1 MIDFATPLK
10 VLVINKEVLFARAL
24 ARMVES
30 DPAMKVVGI
39 VAASHLVP
47 STADIDVAV
56 VDVDAEPP
64 DDILLRLK
72 KNSEKIKVCALSFH
86 EHGELMEHCLASGID
101 AYVVKS
107 SAAGELLDAIRAICQ
122 GQGYA
127 DPRAAAALLCNG
139 AYSHRRALSVRER
152 EIMRFIAQGLTNR
165 EIGQRLAISEKT
177 IKNHVSHILSK
188 LNCKARSQIAVTAI
202 RIGLA

>member
-1 MIDFATPLK
+1 MIDSAAPLK

-24 ARMVES
+24 ARMVAS
-30 DPAMKVVGI
+30 DPAMRVVGI
-39 VAASHLVP
+39 VASSRQVASG
-47 STADIDVAV
+47 ADVDVAI

-64 DDILLRLK
+64 NDILDRLK
-72 KNSEKIKVCALSFH
+72 GNGEKTKVCALSFH

-107 SAAGELLDAIRAICQ
+107 SAAQGLLDAIRAICQ

-139 AYSHRRALSVRER
+139 AYSHRRALSARER

>member
-1 MIDFATPLK
+1 MIDTAAPTK
-10 VLVINKEVLFARAL
+10 VLVVNKEMLFARAL
-24 ARMVES
+24 ARMVAT
-30 DPAMKVVGI
+30 DPSMKVVGI
-39 VAASHLVP
+39 VAATHQVP
-47 STADIDVAV
+47 STADVDVAI

-64 DDILLRLK
+64 DDILYRLK

-107 SAAGELLDAIRAICQ
+107 SASQELLDAIRAVCQ
-122 GQGYA
+122 GKGYA

-139 AYSHRRALSVRER
+139 AYSHRRALSARER

-177 IKNHVSHILSK
+177 IKNHVSHILSN

>member
-101 AYVVKS
+101 AYVVKG
-107 SAAGELLDAIRAICQ
+107 SAAGELLDAIHAICQ

>member
-1 MIDFATPLK
+1 MIDCATPLK
-10 VLVINKEVLFARAL
+10 VLVVNKEVLFARAL
-24 ARMVES
+24 ARMVAA

-39 VAASHLVP
+39 VAATHLVA
-47 STADIDVAV
+47 STDDVDVAI

-64 DDILLRLK
+64 DDILQRLK
-72 KNSEKIKVCALSFH
+72 KNGEKVKVCALSFH

-107 SAAGELLDAIRAICQ
+107 SAAGELLDAIRAVCQ

-139 AYSHRRALSVRER
+139 AYSHRRALSARER
-152 EIMRFIAQGLTNR
+152 EIMRLIAQGMTNR

>member
-1 MIDFATPLK
+1 MIEMAAPLK
-10 VLVINKEVLFARAL
+10 VLVVNKEMLFARAL
-24 ARMVES
+24 ARMVAA
-30 DPAMKVVGI
+30 DPGMKVVGI
-39 VAASHLVP
+39 VA
-47 STADIDVAV
+47 STGQIAPNADVDVAV

-64 DDILLRLK
+64 DDILQRLK
-72 KNSEKIKVCALSFH
+72 TNGGKIKVCALSFH

-107 SAAGELLDAIRAICQ
+107 SASQELLDAIRAVCQ

-139 AYSHRRALSVRER
+139 AFAHRRALSARER
-152 EIMRFIAQGLTNR
+152 EIMRLIAQGLTNR
-165 EIGQRLAISEKT
+165 EIGQHLAISEKT